1 MSFAIDNASNGYNN
15 IKVIGVGGAG
25 GNAVNNMVN
34 AKIVGVETIAANTD
48 RQILEQNTAS
58 HKIIL
63 GEKITNSM
71 GAGGDPAIGK
81 RAAEESR
88 DLIAEA
94 LRGTDMLFIVAG
106 MGGGTGTGAAPV
118 VAEIAKELG
127 ILTVG
132 IVTKPF
138 MWEGRRRSKQAE
150 EGISNLEQ
158 YVDSTIIIPNDRLQ
172 LIGDKSLSVRDA
184 YGAAD
189 DVLCKGVKSISET
202 ITVPGYINLDFADIR
217 SVMKNGGRAHM
228 GIGYAKGSD
237 CGIEAVNQAVS
248 SPLLESDI
256 RGASGVIINITCSP
270 DVPLDVIQQAGMK
283 VQELT
288 NPDCNVIFGSV
299 FDESMGDEISVT
311 VIATGYS
318 GNNPGNESAAA
329 EANNSNMISQQKKPA
344 SGNGIFSR
352 YGASNEGSA
361 NAEVSSVLR
370 QIVGQVEAQKPEE
383 TEVPP
388 IPAVEPATDDLFADI
403 FSGIP
408 TTPAE
413 PVSAPAAQPEQN
425 DSETSS
431 VFAEDDEDE
440 ELPIFRGRNLFED

>member
-1 MSFAIDNASNGYNN
+1 MSIAIDNASAGYNN

-25 GNAVNNMVN
+25 GNAVNNMVD

-88 DLIAEA
+88 DIIAES

-118 VAEIAKELG
+118 VAEIAKEQG
-127 ILTVG
+127 ILTVA

-138 MWEGRRRSKQAE
+138 SWEGRRRSRQAD
-150 EGISNLEQ
+150 EGITNLEQ

-172 LIGDKSLSVRDA
+172 NIGDKSLSVKDA
-184 YGAAD
+184 YLAAD

-228 GIGYAKGSD
+228 GIGYAKGAD
-237 CGIEAVNQAVS
+237 CGIEAVNQAIS

-256 RGASGVIINITCSP
+256 KGATGVIINITCSP
-270 DVPLDVIQQAGMK
+270 DVPLDVIQQAGSK
-283 VQELT
+283 IQELT

-311 VIATGYS
+311 VIATGYDT
-318 GNNPGNESAAA
+318 AAKPA
-329 EANNSNMISQQKKPA
+329 EDKAEKTDDTNRNAAQPERISQQPKT
-344 SGNGIFSR
+344 SGGIFSR
-352 YGASNEGSA
+352 FGSSGEA
-361 NAEVSSVLR
+361 PVNSEVADVLR
-370 QIVGQVEAQKPEE
+370 QIVNQVDTPQQP
-383 TEVPP
+383 VQ
-388 IPAVEPATDDLFADI
+388 EPRYTDI
-403 FSGIP
+403 FSKA
-408 TTPAE
+408 PAQE
-413 PVSAPAAQPEQN
+413 QPQTAVEEDPIFSSAPQQ
-425 DSETSS
+425 S
-431 VFAEDDEDE
+431 VFDDGEDEDDD
-440 ELPIFRGRNLFED
+440 LPIFKGRNLFDN

>member
-1 MSFAIDNASNGYNN
+1 MSFAIDNSAVGYNN

-25 GNAVNNMVN
+25 GNAVNNMVS

-48 RQILEQNTAS
+48 RQILEQNVAS
-58 HKIIL
+58 QKIVL

-88 DLIAEA
+88 DVISEA

-118 VAEIAKELG
+118 VAEIAKEQG
-127 ILTVG
+127 ILTVA

-138 MWEGRRRSKQAE
+138 TWEGRRRSRQAE
-150 EGISNLEQ
+150 EGITNLEQ

-172 LIGDKSLSVRDA
+172 NVGDKSLSVKDA
-184 YGAAD
+184 YAAAD

-228 GIGYAKGSD
+228 GIGYAKGAD
-237 CGIEAVNQAVS
+237 CGIEAVNQAIS

-256 RGASGVIINITCSP
+256 KGATGVIINITCSP
-270 DVPLDVIQQAGMK
+270 DVPLDVIQQAGSK
-283 VQELT
+283 IQELT

-311 VIATGYS
+311 VIATGYD
-318 GNNPGNESAAA
+318 AARKA
-329 EANNSNMISQQKKPA
+329 EPRNDAKAEEAPAKAEKSDRVSQNGGP
-344 SGNGIFSR
+344 SSGIFSR
-352 YGASNEGSA
+352 FGESSDTAA
-361 NAEVSSVLR
+361 NPEVADVIR
-370 QIVGQVEAQKPEE
+370 QIVGQVSTPAPAPQPQPQQSYADVFSQEE
-383 TEVPP
+383 Q
-388 IPAVEPATDDLFADI
+388 PADDSIFASAPQQSVFDDADDDDDDL
-403 FSGIP
+403 
-408 TTPAE
+408 
-413 PVSAPAAQPEQN
+413 PV
-425 DSETSS
+425 
-431 VFAEDDEDE
+431 FK
-440 ELPIFRGRNLFED
+440 GRNLFDN

>member
-1 MSFAIDNASNGYNN
+1 MSFAIDNTSAGYNN

-25 GNAVNNMVN
+25 GNAVNNMVE

-48 RQILEQNTAS
+48 RQILEQNVAS

-88 DLIAEA
+88 DVISEA

-106 MGGGTGTGAAPV
+106 MGGGTGTGGAPV
-118 VAEIAKELG
+118 VAEIAKEQG
-127 ILTVG
+127 ILTVA

-138 MWEGRRRSKQAE
+138 SWEGKRRTRQAE
-150 EGISNLEQ
+150 EGITNLEQ

-172 LIGDKSLSVRDA
+172 NVGDKSLSIKDA
-184 YGAAD
+184 YAAAD

-228 GIGYAKGSD
+228 GIGYAKGAD
-237 CGIEAVNQAVS
+237 CGIEAVNQAIS

-256 RGASGVIINITCSP
+256 KGATGVIINITCSP
-270 DVPLDVIQQAGMK
+270 DVPLDVIQQAGSK
-283 VQELT
+283 IQELT

-311 VIATGYS
+311 VIATGYDAAKK
-318 GNNPGNESAAA
+318 EAAA
-329 EANNSNMISQQKKPA
+329 KQTIEKINASQRASADEGEKDERITRQGKP
-344 SGNGIFSR
+344 STGIFSR
-352 YGASNEGSA
+352 YGAPSEGEA
-361 NAEVSSVLR
+361 NSDVADVLR
-370 QIVGQVEAQKPEE
+370 QIVGQVSTPQPAPAPQPENQSYSD
-383 TEVPP
+383 VFSQAA
-388 IPAVEPATDDLFADI
+388 PAGDDAI
-403 FSGIP
+403 FS
-408 TTPAE
+408 
-413 PVSAPAAQPEQN
+413 SAPQQQ
-425 DSETSS
+425 S
-431 VFAEDDEDE
+431 VFDDADDDDD
-440 ELPIFRGRNLFED
+440 LPIFKGRNLFDN